1 MSRVG
6 IYGGTFDP
14 IHLGHLHVIAQ
25 LIEKNLV
32 DQLLVIP
39 AGQPL
44 LRENAPIATPQQRR
58 TMCQLAIS
66 DLPAHI
72 AAKVQVNPIEIL
84 RMGPSYAI
92 DTVEAVA
99 QTYPDDTIVLI
110 VGQDAAEKLDQWH
123 RIDELRKMVEFLII
137 GRPGFVGE
145 GVDIGA
151 LDVAATT
158 IRQGLSADVSSS
170 VATFIRENNLYDN

>member
-32 DQLLVIP
+32 DQLLVVP
-39 AGQPL
+39 AGEPL
-44 LRENAPIATPQQRR
+44 LRENAPTANPQQRR
-58 TMCQLAIS
+58 SMCQLAIS

-72 AAKVQVNPIEIL
+72 SSKVQVNPIEIL

-99 QTYPDDTIVLI
+99 QNYPDDTIVLV

-123 RIDELRKMVEFLII
+123 RIDELRKLVQFLII
-137 GRPGFVGE
+137 GRPGFVGD

-158 IRQGLSADVSSS
+158 IRQGLRADVSSS
-170 VATFIRENNLYDN
+170 VAAFIRENNLYDN

>member
-14 IHLGHLHVIAQ
+14 IHLGHLHVITQ

-39 AGQPL
+39 AGEPL
-44 LRENAPIATPQQRR
+44 LRDHAPIATAQQRR
-58 TMCQLAIS
+58 AMCQLALA
-66 DLPAHI
+66 DLPQGI
-72 AAKVQVNPIEIL
+72 ASKVQVNPIEVL
-84 RMGPSYAI
+84 RTGPSYAI

-99 QTYPDDTIVLI
+99 QNYPEQTIVLI
-110 VGQDAAEKLDQWH
+110 IGQDAAEKLDQWH
-123 RIDELRKMVEFLII
+123 RIEELRGMVEFLVI
-137 GRPGFVGE
+137 GRPGFAGN
-145 GVDIGA
+145 GLDIGA
-151 LDVAATT
+151 LNVAATT